1 MSERFIPRPFFAPP
15 RVLFGSGAVG
25 EAGQV
30 LKDLGVQEGKVFV
43 VTDVTVSG
51 LGLSRRLAE
60 VLEAAGYTTTEF
72 SEIRGEPSVEVAESV
87 VRAARA
93 EEPAAVVGI
102 GGGSALDMA
111 KLAAVF
117 LTNEGSVADALQA
130 PRFTRPPRPLV
141 LIPTTAGTG
150 AEASRNAVVIRE
162 GRKAFLGSPHLV
174 PSAAILDPELTLTLP
189 REVTAYTGMDAL
201 SHCIEALL
209 STNGTAL
216 TDAIAFQG
224 IQIVQ
229 AYLPRATQ
237 DGSDLEARGQMLVAA
252 YLGGLALNA
261 GMVVGHSIAYTLAN
275 RLGIPHGLSCALALP
290 YAMEYNASHAE
301 ERLSGIARAFGVEPR
316 PQEAVRAVRALSAT
330 VGIPLAWK
338 NLGLAHDVLP
348 ELVEECLSVYPR
360 PNNPRPLDRPSLLRL
375 YEAAWNG
382 EPYQEGRSA

>member
-1 MSERFIPRPFFAPP
+1 MSARFVPRPFFAPP
-15 RVLFGSGAVG
+15 RVLFGSGALR

-30 LKDLGVQEGKVFV
+30 LQDLGVFEGKVFL

-60 VLEAAGYTTTEF
+60 VVEAAGFTTAEF
-72 SEIRGEPSVEVAESV
+72 SEIRGEPSLEVAESV
-87 VRAARA
+87 VAASRAQD
-93 EEPAAVVGI
+93 PVAVMGI

-117 LTNEGSVADALQA
+117 LENEGTVADALQA
-130 PRFTRPPRPLV
+130 PRFARPPRPLV

-162 GRKAFLGSPHLV
+162 GRKAFLSSHYLV

-201 SHCIEALL
+201 SHCIEAVL

-216 TDAIAFQG
+216 TDAMAFQG
-224 IQIVQ
+224 IQIVHT
-229 AYLPRATQ
+229 YLPRAVGN
-237 DGSDLEARGQMLVAA
+237 GSDLEARGHMLVAA

-290 YAMEYNASHAE
+290 YAMEYNASPAA
-301 ERLSGIARAFGVEPR
+301 ERLTGIARALGVEAT
-316 PQEAVRAVRALSAT
+316 PQEAVRAVRRLSTA
-330 VGIPLAWK
+330 VGIPMAWK
-338 NLGLAHDVLP
+338 DLGLAQHVLP
-348 ELVEECLSVYPR
+348 EMVDECLTLYPR

-382 EPYQEGRSA
+382 EPYLEGGAP

>member
-1 MSERFIPRPFFAPP
+1 MSARFVPRPFFGPP
-15 RVLFGSGAVG
+15 RVLFGSGALR

-30 LKDLGVQEGKVFV
+30 LKDLGVLGGKVFL

-60 VLEAAGYTTTEF
+60 VVEAAGFTTAEF
-72 SEIRGEPSVEVAESV
+72 SEIRGEPSIEVAESV
-87 VRAARA
+87 VTAARA
-93 EEPAAVVGI
+93 QDPVAVMGI

-117 LTNEGSVADALQA
+117 LSNKGTVTEALQT
-130 PRFTRPPRPLV
+130 PLFDRPPRPLV

-162 GRKAFLGSPHLV
+162 GRKAFLGSPYLV

-189 REVTAYTGMDAL
+189 RKVTAYTGMDAL

-216 TDAIAFQG
+216 TDAMALQG

-229 AYLPRATQ
+229 AYLPRAVEN
-237 DGSDLEARGQMLVAA
+237 GSDLEARGHMLVAA

-261 GMVVGHSIAYTLAN
+261 GMVLGHSIAYTLAN

-290 YAMEYNASHAE
+290 YAMEYNARLAS
-301 ERLSGIARAFGVEPR
+301 ERLAGIARALGVEPR
-316 PQEAVRAVRALSAT
+316 AEEAVRAVRALSTA
-330 VGIPLAWK
+330 VGIPQAWK
-338 NLGLAHDVLP
+338 DLGLPRDALP
-348 ELVEECLSVYPR
+348 DMVDECLSLYPR
-360 PNNPRPLDRPSLLRL
+360 PNNPRPLDRSSLLGL
-375 YEAAWNG
+375 YEAAWEG
-382 EPYQEGRSA
+382 QPYLEGGAA

>member
-1 MSERFIPRPFFAPP
+1 MSGRFVPRPFFAPP
-15 RVLFGSGAVG
+15 RVLFGSGSVG
-25 EAGQV
+25 EAGQ
-30 LKDLGVQEGKVFV
+30 LLRDLGVREGKVFL

-51 LGLSRRLAE
+51 LGLSRRLAG
-60 VLEAAGYTTTEF
+60 VLESAGFTTREF
-72 SEIRGEPSVEVAESV
+72 SEIRGEPSLEVAESV
-87 VRAARA
+87 VTAARA
-93 EEPAAVVGI
+93 HDPVAVIGI

-117 LTNEGSVADALQA
+117 LENEGSVADALQA
-130 PRFTRPPRPLV
+130 PRFARGPRPLV

-150 AEASRNAVVIRE
+150 AEATRNAVVIRE
-162 GRKAFLGSPHLV
+162 GRKAFFGSPHLV

-189 REVTAYTGMDAL
+189 REATAYTGMDAL

-216 TDAIAFQG
+216 TDAMALQG

-229 AYLPRATQ
+229 TYLPRAVEN
-237 DGSDLEARGQMLVAA
+237 GSDLEARGHMLVAA
-252 YLGGLALNA
+252 YLGGLAVNA

-290 YAMEYNASHAE
+290 YAMEYNASLAA
-301 ERLSGIARAFGVEPR
+301 ERLSGIARALGVEQR
-316 PQEAVRAVRALSAT
+316 AQEAVQAVRALCAT

-338 NLGLAHDVLP
+338 ELGLARDILP
-348 ELVEECLSVYPR
+348 EMVEECLSLYPR
-360 PNNPRPLDRPSLLRL
+360 PNNPRPLDRSSLLRL

-382 EPYQEGRSA
+382 EPYLEATSS